1 MIESPVGRNS
11 DARLA
16 PGRIPDLLK
25 EIERRRQQDEAE
37 AAESLSM
44 PPPAAPTSTASDPPP
59 QERPAAPSSP
69 SGILPGEEQVQTM
82 DTFRQLTPAQ
92 QDAMRR
98 LHKQHSPARDFEEW
112 LAEGY
117 GEDTPQDRLKA
128 MEERSGTV
136 PIASAAGVDV
146 LPDQTLPPGGRSQMA
161 GQRVQSGKPLPE
173 GRDPSH
179 YSPEQWKRMNRNIHA
194 PDVPTKPF
202 GGTFVVGPDGELSA
216 RAPDPSLMAAAE
228 HAKAAEGEYSIPHI
242 VALGH
247 AYGIDV
253 ARYGD
258 DLDLLRADVAREEK
272 RHSSLSKRY
281 DVVKTPMGGY
291 RYTPNFSTRAAGLA
305 RDREQFAGRINKRYA
320 GMGGDSPD
328 KGLAANQDGT
338 FADRT
343 RAMANAPQVDS
354 ALSRLEAARAMDDS
368 DPARK
373 KAAIA
378 SAEADVLRAH
388 EQAMAQ
394 MRSMNKALRERFNE
408 NAVRTQRA
416 RLQNETITRDMNNPR
431 TRQGYYIRSLQAAKN
446 SAERGSVNDA
456 FGNPE
461 AAAGERQLAA
471 QEAAATAAA
480 EKARLEADIA
490 NRKPNPAKEME
501 GPMRDALALPPGPL
515 QRAAVKAVLLGAGM
529 ATAENGDAEADKVIA
544 DHEAS
549 RNPGGEGPKKRL
561 YDLAWRNDWN
571 GFTRL
576 AKVMGLTDEQA
587 LEVWK
592 QSRPI
597 DTAVRG
603 WFGGGVFTGGAP
615 SQPAAP
621 PMTAGPSAPP
631 GASGGK

>member
-1 MIESPVGRNS
+1 MIQMI
-11 DARLA
+11 

-25 EIERRRQQDEAE
+25 EIERRRQNGEAE
-37 AAESLSM
+37 SPLTPSL
-44 PPPAAPTSTASDPPP
+44 PPPAAPTSAASAAPP

-92 QDAMRR
+92 QAAMRR
-98 LHKQHSPARDFEEW
+98 LHEQHSPARDFEEW

-117 GEDTPQDRLKA
+117 GEDTPQNRLKA
-128 MEERSGTV
+128 MQDRSGTV
-136 PIASAAGVDV
+136 PIVSAPGVDV
-146 LPDQTLPPGGRSQMA
+146 VPDLTLPAGARSPLA
-161 GQRVQSGKPLPE
+161 DQRVAFGKPLPE

-179 YSPEQWKRMNRNIHA
+179 YSPEQWRRMNRNIHA

-202 GGTFVVGPDGELSA
+202 GGTWVVGPDGELSA

-228 HAKAAEGEYSIPHI
+228 QAKAAHGEYSMPHI
-242 VALGH
+242 VALGN

-272 RHSSLSKRY
+272 RHNSLSKRY
-281 DVVKTPMGGY
+281 DAVKTPMGGY
-291 RYTPNFSTRAAGLA
+291 RYTPNFSTRAAGLE

-320 GMGGDSPD
+320 GMGGDSPN

-431 TRQGYYIRSLQAAKN
+431 TRQGYYVRSLQAAKN

-461 AAAGERQLAA
+461 AAAGERALAA
-471 QEAAATAAA
+471 AEAAAAAA
-480 EKARLEADIA
+480 TRKAEIEAG
-490 NRKPNPAKEME
+490 NKPDPGGEM
-501 GPMRDALALPPGPL
+501 GAAIRRALAQPPDQ
-515 QRAAVKAVLLGAGM
+515 QRAALEGVFTSAGMGNDPAALRERVDAVLKDHDSSTNPSG
-529 ATAENGDAEADKVIA
+529 EAAK
-544 DHEAS
+544 
-549 RNPGGEGPKKRL
+549 RRL
-561 YDLAWRNDWN
+561 YDLAHANNFQEFMRVANLMRLSPQQAEAAWR
-571 GFTRL
+571 
-576 AKVMGLTDEQA
+576 
-587 LEVWK
+587 
-592 QSRPI
+592 QSRPWEAAWNNF
-597 DTAVRG
+597 TNNFTQ
-603 WFGGGVFTGGAP
+603 WFRSGGVFTGGAP
-615 SQPAAP
+615 APPAAP